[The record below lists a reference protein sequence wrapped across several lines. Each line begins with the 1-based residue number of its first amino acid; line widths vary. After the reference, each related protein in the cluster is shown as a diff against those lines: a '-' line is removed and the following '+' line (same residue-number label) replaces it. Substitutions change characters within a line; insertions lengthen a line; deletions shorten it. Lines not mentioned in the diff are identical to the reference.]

1 MEESSPPPGPPPG
14 LGPVFQMQ
22 SMPSGTMYILPQSQ
36 VHLMPSWNMYN
47 IPRGNMYIL
56 TQSQMQGTQEAMQ
69 PGPILVDP
77 HAQMQGTQGTMQSGY
92 ILVASQ
98 YQMYGIQG
106 VIQPGPILTDPQVHG
121 IQRPMQLG
129 PILTDQQAQMQG
141 NQGPMRPGPIST
153 DQQVQDNQEQM
164 RSGPILTDQQ
174 AQMQGNQGPMR
185 PGPISS
191 DPQVQGN
198 QGQMRP
204 GPIFVDSLFRRRRR
218 QRQRNAPVAVEPLV
232 QTQRHKLLQ
241 YIQYPLSPEDLDA
254 TMSHFDSIA
263 TDTGVRICYS
273 SDKESIT
280 IRGFLDQI
288 VASKNRI
295 EAILPNYQRMINE
308 CCICNEDPMQKE
320 EKVGLFEK
328 CDHVACFT
336 CIMEW
341 RQQNRQVSREARLG
355 CPLCRTLSHII
366 TPYPEVLTGDLRLA
380 AIDGY
385 KDQCKQTPCRWSTQ
399 GQPCPAGRHCLYD
412 HTRSPQVIERPRI
425 IRFSEFFEESDGEDF
440 SNFLL
445 QGGIHVYPDS
455 DAESLDFSDQELAE
469 AMAALRRARAGTGR
483 ARHYPRRQRQ

>member
-22 SMPSGTMYILPQSQ
+22 AMSSGTMYILPQSQ
-36 VHLMPSWNMYN
+36 VHHMPSWNMYN
-47 IPRGNMYIL
+47 IPHGNMYIL
-56 TQSQMQGTQEAMQ
+56 TQSQMQ

-77 HAQMQGTQGTMQSGY
+77 HAQMQGTQGAMQSGY

-98 YQMYGIQG
+98 YQMHGIQG
-106 VIQPGPILTDPQVHG
+106 VIQPGPISTDPQ
-121 IQRPMQLG
+121 
-129 PILTDQQAQMQG
+129 AQIQG
-141 NQGPMRPGPIST
+141 NQGPMRS
-153 DQQVQDNQEQM
+153 
-164 RSGPILTDQQ
+164 
-174 AQMQGNQGPMR
+174 
-185 PGPISS
+185 GPISS

-198 QGQMRP
+198 QGPMRP

-218 QRQRNAPVAVEPLV
+218 QRQRTAPVAVEPFV
-232 QTQRHKLLQ
+232 QSQRHKLLQ
-241 YIQYPLSPEDLDA
+241 YLQYPLAPEDLEA
-254 TMSHFDSIA
+254 TWSHFDSIA

-295 EAILPNYQRMINE
+295 ESILPNFQRRINE
-308 CCICNEDPMQKE
+308 CCICHEDPMQKE

-385 KDQCKQTPCRWSTQ
+385 KDQCRQTPCRWSTQ

-425 IRFSEFFEESDGEDF
+425 IRFSELFEESDGEDF

-445 QGGIHVYPDS
+445 EGGIRVYSDS

-483 ARHYPRRQRQ
+483 VRHYPRRQ